1 MNACKFESVLARSK
15 KQIQNQKISTR
26 QFFIAIKLLYA
37 QPILEII
44 AIGNY
49 RIYKKL
55 KALTLNYIIADPA
68 INNAEI
74 GYKVS

>member
-1 MNACKFESVLARSK
+1 MLVEFSQCWQVKSK
-15 KQIQNQKISTR
+15 YRTENFNKTI
-26 QFFIAIKLLYA
+26 LYCYKTTMR
-37 QPILEII
+37 PTHPEII

-74 GYKVS
+74 GYKIS